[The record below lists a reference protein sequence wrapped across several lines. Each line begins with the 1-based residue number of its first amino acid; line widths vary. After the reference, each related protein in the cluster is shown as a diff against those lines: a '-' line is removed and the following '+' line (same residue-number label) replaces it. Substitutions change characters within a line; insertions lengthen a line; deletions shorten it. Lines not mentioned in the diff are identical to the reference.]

1 MGKLTRTTLRRTN
14 NGGRKMSKVIIEAK
28 DIVKTFKRNT
38 VLDSISFKLDKGKI
52 YGFQGRNGSGKTMLL
67 RVLSGLMRPTKGQIL
82 INGINMTNQGNFPNN
97 IGVLIEYP
105 GFVPDY
111 TGFKN
116 LKLLSKIQSKI
127 SDNDIKKAIESV
139 GLNPDDKKKYKKY
152 SLGMKQRLGIA
163 QAIMEDQQIIM
174 LDEPTNALDRET
186 VKVVE
191 NLLFKLKAEGKTI
204 LIASH
209 DSETLHAVSDKI
221 FDIDCGRIVGE
232 SERNVN

>member
-1 MGKLTRTTLRRTN
+1 
-14 NGGRKMSKVIIEAK
+14 
-28 DIVKTFKRNT
+28 
-38 VLDSISFKLDKGKI
+38 
-52 YGFQGRNGSGKTMLL
+52 
-67 RVLSGLMRPTKGQIL
+67 
-82 INGINMTNQGNFPNN
+82 
-97 IGVLIEYP
+97 
-105 GFVPDY
+105 
-111 TGFKN
+111 
-116 LKLLSKIQSKI
+116 
-127 SDNDIKKAIESV
+127 
-139 GLNPDDKKKYKKY
+139 
-152 SLGMKQRLGIA
+152 MKQRLGIA